1 LNIFRRAF
9 VRGGL
14 LHGISVR
21 RGRLQIRKLRLHAG
35 DGCGL
40 EPTSTPVE
48 VSLVF
53 HCKWLGLFSATI
65 VQLLLEH
72 GAGDGEEK
80 YDEEEDWQ
88 EEEEEEE
95 EEEGTRSHYTLL

>member
-1 LNIFRRAF
+1 LTM
-9 VRGGL
+9 
-14 LHGISVR
+14 
-21 RGRLQIRKLRLHAG
+21 
-35 DGCGL
+35 

-72 GAGDGEEK
+72 RAGDGEENMMRK
-80 YDEEEDWQ
+80 RIGKKKGRRKRKRKVHDRITPCFNGKLRVQPLAECLI
-88 EEEEEEE
+88 
-95 EEEGTRSHYTLL
+95 SLLR